1 MGYLCADFSLP
12 RPLCSRVRSDVRERQ
27 TDVRQKQA
35 GHNYLWTAGRT
46 SLTTLADSHSFVGGQ
61 TKQTVYS
68 QLCIL
73 RHRFVYFLGDMSGR
87 VTTSRQ
93 THERYRWSC
102 SATVYALQ
110 SHGCRT
116 TRHTALTAIMWHY
129 AGIDERLSSV
139 ILSIGRRVCELRV
152 VSSPR
157 ETMKTLTASHSA
169 KVSY

>member
-102 SATVYALQ
+102 YCLCAAVPRVPYNTPHRAHSDHVALREPE
-110 SHGCRT
+110 SMNGSVLLFYRT
-116 TRHTALTAIMWHY
+116 QGL
-129 AGIDERLSSV
+129 
-139 ILSIGRRVCELRV
+139 
-152 VSSPR
+152 
-157 ETMKTLTASHSA
+157 
-169 KVSY
+169 